1 MASRPNA
8 RAAERVSPQREDD
21 ARRSEPSSPAVS
33 LRGVRVVYRR
43 GAKQGGLVALDDT
56 NLQIGRYEFVSL
68 LGPSGC
74 GKTTLLK
81 VIGGLIGPTEGT
93 VEIFGGSPEEALRN
107 RMFGFVFQEPNLLPW
122 RNAMSNAE
130 LLAEVIDR
138 KSVDRARI
146 AALLK
151 AVGLEA
157 FGESFP
163 RQLSG
168 GMRQRVGIVR
178 ALAFDPKILLMD
190 EPFAAVDALTRDTL
204 AEVLLEVWG
213 GIRPVI
219 FVTHSIEEA
228 VFLSD
233 RVVVMTTRPG
243 RVLEEIPIDLPR
255 PRTRDTR
262 DTAEFTEIRRRVRQ
276 AVDRAQGNRGS

>member
-1 MASRPNA
+1 MLQSSGPDMGMGDAIPA
-8 RAAERVSPQREDD
+8 GGAGAA
-21 ARRSEPSSPAVS
+21 APAVS

-43 GAKQGGLVALDDT
+43 GPKQGGLIALADT
-56 NLQIGRYEFVSL
+56 TLEIGHGEFVSL

-81 VIGGLIGPTEGT
+81 VVGGLIEPTGGE
-93 VEIFGGSPEEALRN
+93 VRIFGKSPREAR
-107 RMFGFVFQEPNLLPW
+107 RAHMFGFVFQDANLLPW
-122 RNAMSNAE
+122 RNVRDNAQ
-130 LLAEVIDR
+130 LLAEVIDS
-138 KSVDRARI
+138 KSVNHARI
-146 AALLK
+146 SELLE
-151 AVGLEA
+151 AVGLGA
-157 FGESFP
+157 FGDSLP

-204 AEVLLEVWG
+204 AEVLLRVWG
-213 GIRPVI
+213 GIRPVV

-243 RVLEEIPIDLPR
+243 RVLEEIRIDLPR
-255 PRTRDTR
+255 PRTRETR
-262 DTAEFTEIRRRVRQ
+262 DSAEFTEIRSRVRQ
-276 AVDRAQGNRGS
+276 AVDRAQGNRND